1 MSNFGTRLKLALESY
16 GHLCVGIDPSAEQL
30 SSWNLPTSALGAER
44 LAMELLDACSGKVG
58 IVKPQVSFFE
68 QFGPAGFDALSQ
80 VLSKAREMG
89 FLVIA
94 DAKRGDIGSTMNG
107 YARAWLVSEAPFFCD
122 ALTLSPY
129 LGPES
134 LSETI
139 ELAIENERGVFL
151 LAATS
156 NPESLSVQRAQFQ
169 GESVASSVASYAES
183 LNESFL
189 GSIGLV
195 IGASVDLAT
204 AGISEELLV
213 NTPVLVPGF
222 GAQGTKLSSAGS
234 ILRSAR
240 SNMICSVSRSVA
252 GTTKSGLHERLELA
266 LRELSEGMASD

>member
-1 MSNFGTRLKLALESY
+1 MSSFGSRLKLAIENY

-30 SSWNLPTSALGAER
+30 SSWNLPISALGAER
-44 LAMELLDACSGKVG
+44 LAMEILDACVGKVG

-68 QFGPAGFDALSQ
+68 QFGPAGFDVLSQ

-156 NPESLSVQRAQFQ
+156 NPESLGVQNAQFQ

-183 LNESFL
+183 LNKSSL
-189 GSIGLV
+189 GSIGVV

-222 GAQGTKLSSAGS
+222 GVQGTKLSSAGS

-266 LRELSEGMASD
+266 LRELSEGMAID

>member
-1 MSNFGTRLKLALESY
+1 VSSFGSRLKLAIENY

-30 SSWNLPTSALGAER
+30 SSWNLPISALGAER
-44 LAMELLDACSGKVG
+44 LAMEILDACVGKVG

-68 QFGPAGFDALSQ
+68 QFGPAGFDVLSQ

-129 LGPES
+129 LGPDS

-156 NPESLSVQRAQFQ
+156 NPESLGVQNAQFQ

-183 LNESFL
+183 LNKSSL
-189 GSIGLV
+189 GSIGVV

-266 LRELSEGMASD
+266 LRELSEGMAID

>member
-1 MSNFGTRLKLALESY
+1 MSSFGSRLKLAIENY

-30 SSWNLPTSALGAER
+30 SSWNLPISALGAER
-44 LAMELLDACSGKVG
+44 LAMEILDACVGKVG

-68 QFGPAGFDALSQ
+68 QFGPAGFDVLSQ

-156 NPESLSVQRAQFQ
+156 NPESLSVQHAQSQ
-169 GESVASSVASYAES
+169 GESVASLVASYAES
-183 LNESFL
+183 LNKSFL

-222 GAQGTKLSSAGS
+222 GVQGTKLSSAGS

-252 GTTKSGLHERLELA
+252 GTTKSALHERLELA
-266 LRELSEGMASD
+266 LRELSEGMAID